1 MQETLFVFLPE
12 EERKRKRET
21 KRRKKK
27 RKREK
32 RKLGENI
39 LISNSTIDHF
49 FFAAEIYIQI
59 SWNDD
64 IRF

>member
-1 MQETLFVFLPE
+1 MTFDARNSFSYLFQKKKE
-12 EERKRKRET
+12 KERE
-21 KRRKKK
+21 RKKK
-27 RKREK
+27 K

-39 LISNSTIDHF
+39 LISNSRIDHF